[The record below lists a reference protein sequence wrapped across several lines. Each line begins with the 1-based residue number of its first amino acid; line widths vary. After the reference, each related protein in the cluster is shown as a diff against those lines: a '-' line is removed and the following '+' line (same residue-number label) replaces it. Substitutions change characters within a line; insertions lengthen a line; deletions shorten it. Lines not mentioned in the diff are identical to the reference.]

1 MAARILRLSDVV
13 NVTGLSRSAIYQ
25 SMKTG
30 DFPHSISLGLRSIG
44 WIESEVQAWIDS
56 KIAVTRNQAGV
67 DL

>member
-1 MAARILRLSDVV
+1 
-13 NVTGLSRSAIYQ
+13 
-25 SMKTG
+25 MKTG